1 MVWPALRSM
10 PRTTLTRSEPKTG
23 ADGGTGTPG
32 APLGPPAGGPGG
44 PRTAR
49 LEAGAL
55 FLQGH
60 AAPRPVVASAVLR
73 AAELPSA
80 DPHQALEVVPPFRA
94 LRVPEAG
101 LVEAVLFPVALSPL
115 LHPLAVGLAVAR
127 KGTAVCQIE
136 A

>member
-1 MVWPALRSM
+1 VHLSDHQLVGRVGHEQVALSAAVHGVA
-10 PRTTLTRSEPKTG
+10 LH
-23 ADGGTGTPG
+23 AA
-32 APLGPPAGGPGG
+32 APLLGLAV
-44 PRTAR
+44 AR

-101 LVEAVLFPVALSPL
+101 LVEAVVVKL
-115 LHPLAVGLAVAR
+115 
-127 KGTAVCQIE
+127 
-136 A
+136 